1 MRLAKATAIMVLA
14 MSLCTCC
21 AAVKTGLDNIAS
33 CERVF
38 RGKRVGIITNHTAC
52 NSAGRH
58 ITDVFGDMEGVRVT
72 ALFGPEHGIRGTEAA
87 GKKIDSRT
95 GEAQDVPI
103 YSLYGKTTKPTPEML
118 RDVDVLVFDIQD
130 VGARFYTY
138 TYTMSLAME
147 AAAENG
153 KRFVVL
159 DRPNPINGL
168 AVEGNILEPKFASF
182 VGLYPI
188 PVRHGM
194 TVGELAKMFN
204 EQGWLKGGVKADLV
218 VVPMQGWR
226 RGLWYDQ
233 TGLRF
238 IKPSPNMTNLKTA
251 TVYPGPCLLEGTNVS
266 EGRGTSKPFL
276 QFGAPWIDAGNLA
289 ARLNKLN
296 LPGIR
301 FQPTNYTPNAS
312 KYAGERC
319 HGAEITITNRDLLES
334 YWAGI
339 VVVNEI
345 RRMYPDDF
353 EWRAGHF
360 DRLCGTADVRNAI
373 ANGSSLQ
380 RLRESWQARL
390 KAFLQIRKRYLL
402 YAK

>member
-1 MRLAKATAIMVLA
+1 MRFVKATAILVLT

-21 AAVKTGLDNIAS
+21 AAVKTGLDNVAS
-33 CERVF
+33 YERLF
-38 RGKRVGIITNHTAC
+38 RGKRVGIITNHTAY

-58 ITDVFGDMEGVRVT
+58 ITDVFADMEGVRIT

-95 GEAQDVPI
+95 GDVPV
-103 YSLYGKTTKPTPEML
+103 YSLYGKTTKPTAKML
-118 RDVDVLVFDIQD
+118 SDVDVLVFDIQD

-168 AVEGNILEPKFASF
+168 TVEGNILEPKFASF

-204 EQGWLKGGVKADLV
+204 DQGWLAGGVKADLV
-218 VVPMQGWR
+218 VAPMQGWR
-226 RGLWYDQ
+226 RSLWYDE

-251 TVYPGPCLLEGTNVS
+251 TVYPGLCLLEGTNVS

-276 QFGAPWIDAGNLA
+276 QFGAPWIDDGNLT

-301 FQPTNYTPNAS
+301 FQPVSFTPNAS
-312 KYAGERC
+312 KYAGQRC

-339 VVVNEI
+339 VIVNEI
-345 RRMYPDDF
+345 RRMYPNRF
-353 EWRAGHF
+353 EFRASHF

-373 ANGSSLQ
+373 TNGSSLQ
-380 RLRESWQARL
+380 SLKVTWQAKL
-390 KAFLQIRKRYLL
+390 KTFLQMRKRYLL

>member
-1 MRLAKATAIMVLA
+1 MRLAKTAAILTLT
-14 MSLCTCC
+14 MSLGACC
-21 AAVKTGLDNIAS
+21 AGVKTGLDNIAS
-33 CERVF
+33 CEQLF

-52 NSAGRH
+52 NSDGRH
-58 ITDVFGDMEGVRVT
+58 ITDVFGDMQGVRIT

-87 GKKIDSRT
+87 GKTIESQSGD
-95 GEAQDVPI
+95 GDIPV
-103 YSLYGKTTKPTPEML
+103 YSLYGKTTKPTAEML
-118 RDVDVLVFDIQD
+118 KDVDVLVFDIQD

-168 AVEGNILEPKFASF
+168 TVEGNILEPKFASF

-194 TVGELAKMFN
+194 TIGELAKMFN
-204 EQGWLKGGVKADLV
+204 GQGWLAGGAKADLV

-226 RGLWYDQ
+226 RGDWYDR

-238 IKPSPNMTNLKTA
+238 IKPSPNMTDLETA
-251 TVYPGPCLLEGTNVS
+251 AIYPGLCLLEGTNVS

-276 QFGAPWIDAGNLA
+276 QFGAPWIDADDLT
-289 ARLNKLN
+289 ARLNKLS
-296 LPGIR
+296 LPGMQ
-301 FQPTNYTPNAS
+301 FQPTTFTPNAS

-319 HGAEITITNRDLLES
+319 HGAKITIMDRDLLEP

-339 VVVNEI
+339 LIINEI

-353 EWRAGHF
+353 EFRASHF
-360 DRLCGTADVRNAI
+360 DRLCGTSEVRNAI
-373 ANGSSLQ
+373 TNGSSLQ
-380 RLRESWQARL
+380 SLEETWQPRL
-390 KAFLQIRKRYLL
+390 KTFLQIRKRYLL
-402 YAK
+402 YPK